1 MMPKSDILA
10 FVLRGKNR
18 IKILQ
23 TLNDGEKISAQIEKQ
38 TAMYKSHISRA
49 LKELQTYRL
58 IRCTNP
64 KDRNFKFYELTDQG
78 KKVLAEANKIL
89 DQIDRP

>member
-1 MMPKSDILA
+1 MPKSNILA

-18 IKILQ
+18 VRILQ
-23 TLNDGEKISAQIEKQ
+23 ALTSGEKISAQIEKQ
-38 TAMYKSHISRA
+38 TDMYKSHISRA
-49 LKELQTYRL
+49 LKELQAHRL

-64 KDRNFKFYELTDQG
+64 KDRNFKFYELTAQG

-89 DQIDRP
+89 GQIDRP